1 MYRPTSRVARGLVAG
16 TLALRMKRI
25 SEHDPEAIPLDDV
38 VAYLNAVKVRAS
50 YGAVATL
57 VGGGAQSVASRLGR
71 SFGKRPEASWVVNAK
86 TEESGEIITSADEL
100 RRRLAEWEAAGRP
113 ARPKMSV
120 GAETTPPPPKPAAP
134 QRPSLSVDDLAA
146 MKRRLTA
153 MLNALEPR
161 RGGPSE
167 DLRIRIER
175 LSQAG
180 GPIPQPIAASM
191 VTITDLSKSKST
203 ALSASECA
211 AVRQA
216 WQAIQGWARFRPGK
230 T

>member
-1 MYRPTSRVARGLVAG
+1 
-16 TLALRMKRI
+16 
-25 SEHDPEAIPLDDV
+25 
-38 VAYLNAVKVRAS
+38 VRAT

-57 VGGGAQSVASRLGR
+57 VGGAAQSIASRLGR
-71 SFGKRPEASWVVNAK
+71 SWGKRPEASWVVSAK
-86 TEESGEIITSADEL
+86 TEKPRDHRPEELLRGGEVIKSADEL

-113 ARPKMSV
+113 VRPKESV
-120 GAETTPPPPKPAAP
+120 GAETRPPPPKRAAP

-146 MKRRLTA
+146 LKQRLTA

-167 DLRIRIER
+167 DIRMRIER
-175 LSQAG
+175 LSQTG
-180 GPIPQPIAASM
+180 GPIPRPIAALM
-191 VTITDLSKSKST
+191 VTITDLSKNKST

-211 AVRQA
+211 VVRQA